1 MPDADGRIR
10 PIAVPRVPWHE
21 WQKQRDQMDEGLTG
35 SGSKCIEFPP
45 GVYEWREQRGYIDK
59 PMDTAESVQ
68 ADGTTKC
75 SICGTTK
82 CNCPE

>member
-10 PIAVPRVPWHE
+10 PIAVPRVPWH
-21 WQKQRDQMDEGLTG
+21 
-35 SGSKCIEFPP
+35 
-45 GVYEWREQRGYIDK
+45 EWREQRGYIDK